1 MNLQHVEQIEKDSI
15 LNVLQYAVGPSETS
29 LKKAVLFYERNKG
42 TLYRYEEQAC
52 IGIEIIGANKA
63 KIRHIAV
70 IPQYRHK
77 GIALQMIK
85 EVVRI
90 HQLTYLEAETDDEA
104 VEFYKR
110 IGFQVRTLG
119 EKYPGVERF
128 HCYLERSNEN
138 IHIEYGLKK

>member
-1 MNLQHVEQIEKDSI
+1 MNLQRIEQIEKDPI

-29 LKKAVLFYERNKG
+29 LKKAVLFYERNKA
-42 TLYRYEEQAC
+42 TLHRYEEKAC
-52 IGIEIIGANKA
+52 IGIEIIGAKA
-63 KIRHIAV
+63 RICHIAV

-104 VEFYKR
+104 VEFYKKLVFR
-110 IGFQVRTLG
+110 
-119 EKYPGVERF
+119 
-128 HCYLERSNEN
+128 LEV
-138 IHIEYGLKK
+138 

>member
-52 IGIEIIGANKA
+52 IGIEIIGA

-128 HCYLERSNEN
+128 HCYLEKEQ
-138 IHIEYGLKK
+138 